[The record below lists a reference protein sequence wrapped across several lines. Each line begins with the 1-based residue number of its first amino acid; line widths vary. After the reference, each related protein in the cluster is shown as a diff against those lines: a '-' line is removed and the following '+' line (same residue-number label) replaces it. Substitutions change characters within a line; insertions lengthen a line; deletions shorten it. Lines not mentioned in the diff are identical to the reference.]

1 MPKIKERTL
10 YIDILK
16 AIACICVLAGH
27 VIAGIAKADISVSE
41 ELRSLHTFVYLFH
54 VPCFFFA
61 SGYLY
66 ANNPV
71 SKWKEYGSLVCKKIL
86 ALGIPYVACTMVYV
100 GLSSFLSSE
109 MNPNTSY
116 NLKALCNIWR
126 MPLAHYWYLYALIML
141 FLFIPA
147 VELLF
152 RCANRKCLWIGFIV
166 LMFVSGYFEL
176 PCINY
181 ILQYSYLFYMGVVWN
196 EIGGGGKQ

>member
-1 MPKIKERTL
+1 M
-10 YIDILK
+10 
-16 AIACICVLAGH
+16 
-27 VIAGIAKADISVSE
+27 
-41 ELRSLHTFVYLFH
+41 
-54 VPCFFFA
+54 
-61 SGYLY
+61 
-66 ANNPV
+66 
-71 SKWKEYGSLVCKKIL
+71 
-86 ALGIPYVACTMVYV
+86 ACTIVYV

-126 MPLAHYWYLYALIML
+126 IPLAHYWYLYALIML

-152 RCANRKCLWIGFIV
+152 RCANRKYLWIGFIAI
-166 LMFVSGYFEL
+166 MFVSGYFEL